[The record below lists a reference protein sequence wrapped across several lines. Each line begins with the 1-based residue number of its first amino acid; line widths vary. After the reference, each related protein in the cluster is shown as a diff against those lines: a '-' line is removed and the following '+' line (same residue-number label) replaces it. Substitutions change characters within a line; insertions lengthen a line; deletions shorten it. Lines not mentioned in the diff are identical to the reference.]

1 MKKCPNCGN
10 LTDSKFCPDCGF
22 DLSDVEIFD
31 QKEEVFVPAAV
42 VEEDKDSEATSESTS
57 GITIMETA
65 ANNDEMKES
74 AVDSVAADG
83 ITKDHAAVDKDDN
96 TREISPAVQT
106 PNNDNKKGNKKK
118 IGLIVGGILAA
129 IVLIAIVV
137 ISNQPKLVSIDAKY
151 SGPTEKGTLIDGNS
165 NITVTGTFDDN
176 STKDITGWSVEE
188 TTIAPGYNDITVTY
202 QDQNASIS
210 VYSPL
215 MSGGQYVASVDEIK
229 DVLYSYNSK
238 YVDGFSGFSKDTEVG
253 GKYNYDGSVLD
264 LSVSFTK
271 KSGSENVDVDGG
283 EVPNA
288 VIVTM
293 MLKSDDFGANLDR
306 VLSAGAAAFTAVD
319 PEINYDDAYSQ
330 IKTCT
335 SDTVDKAE
343 GAVASDE
350 KSLDN
355 LNIGTGMVLANGN
368 LLIFYSFK
376 SK

>member
-42 VEEDKDSEATSESTS
+42 VDADKDNGDAPESTS
-57 GITIMETA
+57 DVQTIEMVADNKMQEAQIDSAAVEGIAE
-65 ANNDEMKES
+65 NNE
-74 AVDSVAADG
+74 AAD
-83 ITKDHAAVDKDDN
+83 KENDL
-96 TREISPAVQT
+96 REIPPVVQT
-106 PNNDNKKGNKKK
+106 PNNENKKSTKKK
-118 IGLIVGGILAA
+118 MGLIIGGIIAA
-129 IVLIAIVV
+129 IVLIAIVA

-151 SGPTEKGTLIDGNS
+151 SGPTEKGTLIDTS
-165 NITVTGTFDDN
+165 SSITVTGTFDDN

-188 TTIAPGYNDITVTY
+188 TTIVPGYNDITVTY